1 MPCGIHVAHR
11 LELLRRVLPPGQL
24 PALAGGPGS
33 DFASLARACRG
44 GWGWEWGDADDY
56 RRIVTRR
63 DERDFFVAMV
73 ALSLLNYA
81 VLYAIFHCPGYVISG
96 QLASHF
102 GRLAGVVRRAL
113 WPAWQLLA
121 AALAAARRNLGAASV
136 DRRAARADPDAAA
149 RDRADHERWWW
160 WQWYPI

>member
-33 DFASLARACRG
+33 DLARACRG

-56 RRIVTRR
+56 RRIVDRN
-63 DERDFFVAMV
+63 DERKFFLAMV

-81 VLYAIFHCPGYVISG
+81 VLYAVFHCPGYVISG
-96 QLASHF
+96 QLARHF

-121 AALAAARRNLGAASV
+121 AALAAARRNLGAA
-136 DRRAARADPDAAA
+136 RADPDAAA
-149 RDRADHERWWW
+149 RDRADRELDQLRW
-160 WQWYPI
+160 WQWYPF